1 MSGPLARAFVVSLSA
16 LSILAGCAAL
26 DVGYS
31 ETVANQAML
40 ASVAP
45 LRVVVGTV
53 ADRRVDTT
61 RIGTKTDDDEAI
73 VTRRPVTDIVREALM
88 VELTKNGHTVVSERG
103 DVVLAA
109 QVEEFWVDAVRTSS
123 ATLYL
128 GRVAIALVV
137 ADGRTG
143 TLLLTRRYVGVK
155 RREGEDDSKA
165 LRREVLDGALARI
178 LHELATD
185 PDLIATLAR
194 RPSVLMQWPLTW
206 DTSAHSAAVGA
217 SAPCSGHHCLG
228 RSSRPT
234 C

>member
-1 MSGPLARAFVVSLSA
+1 MSGPLARAFVVSLSS

-31 ETVANQAML
+31 ETAANQAML

-61 RIGTKTDDDEAI
+61 RIGTKPDDDEAI

-88 VELTKNGHTVVSERG
+88 VELTKNGHTVVSEGG

-109 QVEEFWVDAVRTSS
+109 QVEEFWVDAVSTSS

-165 LRREVLDGALARI
+165 LRREVMDGALARI
-178 LHELATD
+178 LHDLATD
-185 PDLIATLAR
+185 PDLVAALAR
-194 RPSVLMQWPLTW
+194 RPTALMPMAINMRHVRAECLTDCEQVL
-206 DTSAHSAAVGA
+206 
-217 SAPCSGHHCLG
+217 
-228 RSSRPT
+228 RS
-234 C
+234 

>member
-61 RIGTKTDDDEAI
+61 RIGTKPDDDEAI

-88 VELTKNGHTVVSERG
+88 VELTKNGHTVVSEGG
-103 DVVLAA
+103 DVVLAG
-109 QVEEFWVDAVRTSS
+109 QVEEFWVDAVSTNS
-123 ATLYL
+123 ATLYV

-165 LRREVLDGALARI
+165 LRREVMDGALARI
-178 LHELATD
+178 LHDLATD
-185 PDLIATLAR
+185 PDLVAALAR
-194 RPSVLMQWPLTW
+194 RPTALMPMAIKMRHVRA
-206 DTSAHSAAVGA
+206 D
-217 SAPCSGHHCLG
+217 CLADCEQLV
-228 RSSRPT
+228 RS
-234 C
+234 

>member
-1 MSGPLARAFVVSLSA
+1 MSRPLARALVVSLSA
-16 LSILAGCAAL
+16 LSTLAGCSAL
-26 DVGYS
+26 DVRYP
-31 ETVANQAML
+31 ETAANRAML

-61 RIGTKTDDDEAI
+61 RIGTKPDDDEAI
-73 VTRRPVTDIVREALM
+73 VSRRPVTDIVREALM
-88 VELTKNGHTVVSERG
+88 VELTKNGHTVVSEGG

-109 QVEEFWVDAVRTSS
+109 QVEEFWVDAVGTSS

-143 TLLLTRRYVGVK
+143 TPLLTRRYVGVK

-165 LRREVLDGALARI
+165 LRREVMAGALARV
-178 LHELATD
+178 LHDLATD
-185 PDLIATLAR
+185 PDLVAALAR
-194 RPSVLMQWPLTW
+194 RPTVLMPM
-206 DTSAHSAAVGA
+206 AVNM
-217 SAPCSGHHCLG
+217 GHVRADCLVD
-228 RSSRPT
+228 
-234 C
+234 CE